1 MVRNLTMITQNDS
14 QQITCVNENDYQHV
28 PVLLKEVIEGLNI
41 NPDGIY
47 VDLTLGRAGHSQA
60 ILAKL
65 NKGLLVGID
74 RDLEAIRAAKEIL
87 AKQKR
92 LYIIRNANF
101 KDVDLILDELNIRK
115 IDGALLDLGVSS
127 PQFDDPNRGFSYRYE
142 ARLDMRMDQKQSFS
156 AYDIINSYSEEK
168 LTYIFKE
175 YGDEKFA
182 RSIAKNIVNARK
194 IKPIET
200 TFDLVEIIKSSKPSR
215 ELRKIGHPAKQV
227 FQALRIEVND
237 EFNALKEVLDKIT
250 ERLNIHGR
258 LAIITFH
265 SGEDRI
271 VKTYFKKLAVIEG
284 DRSAPPINPK
294 NLEQPK
300 FRLVNRKAI
309 EPSEEEKERNHRATS
324 AKLRI
329 IERIG

>member
-1 MVRNLTMITQNDS
+1 MITQNDS
-14 QQITCVNENDYQHV
+14 QQITYAKENTYQHV
-28 PVLLKEVIEGLNI
+28 PVLLDEVITGLNI

-47 VDLTLGRAGHSQA
+47 VDLTLGRAGHAQA

-127 PQFDDPNRGFSYRYE
+127 PQFDDPNRGFSYRYDT
-142 ARLDMRMDQKQSFS
+142 RLDMRMDQKEHLT
-156 AYDIINSYSEEK
+156 AYDVINTYSEEK
-168 LTYIFKE
+168 LAHIFKE

-182 RSIAKNIVNARK
+182 KSIAKNIIKARK

-200 TFDLVEIIKSSKPSR
+200 TFALVDIIKDSKPSR
-215 ELRKIGHPAKQV
+215 ELRKVGHPAKQV

-237 EFNALKEVLDKIT
+237 EFSALKEVLAKIT
-250 ERLNIHGR
+250 DRLNVNGR

-271 VKTYFKKLAVIEG
+271 VKSYFKKLAVIEG
-284 DRSAPPINPK
+284 DRNAPPTDPSK
-294 NLEQPK
+294 LEQPK
-300 FRLVNRKAI
+300 FRLVNKKAI
-309 EPSEEEKERNHRATS
+309 EPSKEEVDSNHRASS